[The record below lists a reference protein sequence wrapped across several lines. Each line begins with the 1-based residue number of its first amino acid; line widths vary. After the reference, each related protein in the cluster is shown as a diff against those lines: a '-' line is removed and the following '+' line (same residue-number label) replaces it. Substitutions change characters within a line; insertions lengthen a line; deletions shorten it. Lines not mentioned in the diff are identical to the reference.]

1 MLRKL
6 FYLFL
11 IIFLILGAFV
21 TYSVIRTIN
30 ATDDA
35 IVQPIGDLVRQ
46 LVVPA
51 TPVILPDPTIIVNQI
66 NDMARLETATVD
78 MEKVITAER
87 NSEALWGLL
96 GETLLFVA
104 NGKVVA
110 GVDFAEMGPADLA
123 VVNPTTVMVHLPDAK
138 IFDDLPVL
146 DNEKSYVAD
155 RDTGLLTRADP
166 ELETEVRQVAEQT
179 IREEAIA
186 TGVIER
192 ADENARIFMEQ
203 FLNGLGFETV
213 IFTEGPPPEPEPY
226 VQEVPKGQVVATPT
240 PES

>member
-6 FYLFL
+6 FYGFL
-11 IIFLILGAFV
+11 IIFLILGSIA
-21 TYSVIRTIN
+21 TYTVIRTLN
-30 ATDDA
+30 ATDNA

-51 TPVILPDPTIIVNQI
+51 TPVILPDPTLIVNQI
-66 NDMARLETATVD
+66 NDVARLETATVEL
-78 MEKVITAER
+78 EKVITAER
-87 NSEALWGLL
+87 NSDVLWGAL

-104 NGKVVA
+104 HGKVVA
-110 GVDFAEMGPADLA
+110 GIDFAEMGPDDLA
-123 VVNPTTVMVHLPDAK
+123 VMGPTTVIVHLPDVK

-179 IREEAIA
+179 IREEAVA
-186 TGVIER
+186 SGVLER
-192 ADENARIFMEQ
+192 ADENARLFMEQ
-203 FLNGLGFETV
+203 FLTGLGFETV
-213 IFTEGPPPEPEPY
+213 TFTDTPPPEPPPFE
-226 VQEVPKGQVVATPT
+226 QEVPKGQVVATPT
-240 PES
+240 P

>member
-6 FYLFL
+6 FYGFL
-11 IIFLILGAFV
+11 IIFLVLGSLA
-21 TYSVIRTIN
+21 TYLFIRTIN

-35 IVQPIGDLVRQ
+35 IIEPISDLVRQ

-51 TPVILPDPTIIVNQI
+51 TPVILPDPSIIVNQI
-66 NDMARLETATVD
+66 NDVARLETAIVD
-78 MEKVITAER
+78 IEKVITAER
-87 NSEALWGLL
+87 NSDVLWGAL

-104 NGKVVA
+104 NGRVVA

-123 VVNPTTVMVHLPDAK
+123 VVDPVTVMVHLPDAK

-166 ELETEVRQVAEQT
+166 ELETEVRQVAEAT
-179 IREEAIA
+179 IREEALA
-186 TGVIER
+186 TGVVQQ
-192 ADENARIFMEQ
+192 ADENAKLFMEE
-203 FLNGLGFETV
+203 FLGGLGFENI
-213 IFTEGPPPEPEPY
+213 IFVDAPPPEPAPFE
-226 VQEVPKGQVVATPT
+226 QEVPKGQLLATPT